1 MAAALQ
7 TGRGAWG
14 NKQFA
19 LATIEE
25 TLRDEPSR
33 MKFKSKKKAGRR
45 KLKRAKVGRE
55 GGGR

>member
-1 MAAALQ
+1 M
-7 TGRGAWG
+7 GAWG

-33 MKFKSKKKAGRR
+33 MKFKSRKEGKEEEDKESKGVERGR
-45 KLKRAKVGRE
+45 G
-55 GGGR
+55 